1 MVFFQLCPNCSIII
15 YTPNFFLS
23 FTILSFDI
31 VSVQTYARPIFLVK
45 IQQKS
50 KTCKVRNAS
59 CRFWK
64 IYNFQIFGQSTDR
77 TGRGREVDPLVG
89 FPWNTQIFGIFST
102 HIHHTNMS
110 KMFWRFISQTCLR
123 RLFQCQYFSRPLF
136 EIFEQEWIPWFELH
150 VVEKSTHWPWVTQ
163 GGGVGGNT
171 VWCHARQSVLLATLS
186 CASQHVVIKM
196 GRLSGMWAI
205 FHICEMALFD
215 NTCDRSLDVDV
226 FLGVL
231 VQIMWVEE
239 DQ

>member
-1 MVFFQLCPNCSIII
+1 MPKLLNI
-15 YTPNFFLS
+15 YQHTKFLS
-23 FTILSFDI
+23 FFYNFELWYCFCANKHMHGRSI
-31 VSVQTYARPIFLVK
+31 LVK

-110 KMFWRFISQTCLR
+110 KMFWRFIRQTCLR

-163 GGGVGGNT
+163 GGGRWQYSVMSCETVGSPRNAVMRVTTCGDQNGPYL
-171 VWCHARQSVLLATLS
+171 W
-186 CASQHVVIKM
+186 HVSNHSHLWD
-196 GRLSGMWAI
+196 GPLW
-205 FHICEMALFD
+205 
-215 NTCDRSLDVDV
+215 
-226 FLGVL
+226 
-231 VQIMWVEE
+231 
-239 DQ
+239 